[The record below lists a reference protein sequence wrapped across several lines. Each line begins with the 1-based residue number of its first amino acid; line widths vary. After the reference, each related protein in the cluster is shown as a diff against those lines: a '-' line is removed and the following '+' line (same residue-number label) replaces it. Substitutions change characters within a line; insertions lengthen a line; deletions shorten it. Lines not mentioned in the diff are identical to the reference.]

1 MGKYIFANKL
11 MFAIIMRDPIAC
23 KKFIEMIFPERTVE
37 KILFPNKAEEKNFCA
52 CALHGAYHDAK
63 HGVCSNAGFTGT
75 AWAE

>member
-1 MGKYIFANKL
+1 M
-11 MFAIIMRDPIAC
+11 
-23 KKFIEMIFPERTVE
+23 KK
-37 KILFPNKAEEKNFCA
+37 KKFCA